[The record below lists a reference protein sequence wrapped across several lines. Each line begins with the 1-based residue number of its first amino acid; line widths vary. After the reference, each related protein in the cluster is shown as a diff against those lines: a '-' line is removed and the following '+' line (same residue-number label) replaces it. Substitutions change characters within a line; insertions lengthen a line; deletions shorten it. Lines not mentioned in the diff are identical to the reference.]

1 MASVKDEINR
11 ISDAKDDIREAI
23 EYCGVTVSTTALIDT
38 YAEKVRAIPSAVLS
52 GLDCAEAGGT
62 NQYIKTISQTD
73 GVISVGTG
81 GLFTGAVAGL
91 VPASSTSSGK
101 TKYLREDGSW
111 VVPPDT
117 NTTYS
122 VVTSTKN
129 GLAPAIGTVASAT
142 IATQADEWVLSSTT
156 GGTPTWRKL
165 PTNAFNNTTYSAA
178 TQSAAGLMS
187 AADKTKLDGIATQAN
202 KYTLPAAST
211 SALGGIKVG
220 YTTSGKNY
228 KVELDAS
235 NNAYVNVPW
244 TDTTYTLANA
254 GTASKPV
261 YITGNTPT
269 QVTSIDNSLIN
280 KTAGTSALSWNT
292 EVTLATIAGQAI
304 KAKLPSNPN
313 TDTKVTSVDNHY
325 SPATNDASTLAVDAS
340 STTAATWGSTQLVTG
355 VNITRDAKGHVTG
368 LTVDSIKMPANPN
381 TNTWKANSSS
391 SEGYVASGSGQANKV
406 WKTDANG
413 NPAWRD
419 DANTDTKVTSVG
431 NHYAP
436 TADTNSTLT
445 ADASSSTAATWN
457 STALVTGVNL
467 QRDAAGHVTGIT
479 LDSIKMPA
487 NPNSNTWRAIKV
499 NGTSFL
505 STATTTGVIDFV
517 ASTNVTIAG
526 NSNTITFSAT
536 DTTYSKVSTLADGL
550 APIVPETAPGAIAT
564 QATEW
569 VLSYDGSAAVWK
581 KLPTN
586 AFKNDN
592 TNYYPIRS
600 YTSGLQI
607 SSYSGSV
614 NCALYVPEGTTSSLG
629 VVKQHKA
636 DNCTTYTS
644 DEGATT
650 PAAVKKAITT
660 FVSVTPSL
668 TSGTKVGTITV
679 GDTTKTLYCQTNTN
693 TAHSHSAGDGISL
706 SGSGGTSG
714 TTTISI
720 STATTSAL
728 GGIKVAGTTTSTVSP
743 AVGTT
748 ANRYYGVQMD
758 SAGQTFVNVPWTDQ
772 KVSYTAASAD
782 VSHPILFANNSSSTG
797 TPSTGSVYYE
807 SNTTASPGLTYNP
820 YSNTMNFPDGGVV
833 TSAGTFYIAS
843 GSGKNINFCRGGKT
857 ASTTSL
863 VLNDVAFK
871 PYDGANNLLNLGTT
885 SGRWKGLY
893 AGTGDFTG
901 VITSTVA
908 SGTAPFSIKSTTAV
922 TNLNA
927 DLLDGTHKSGLFTE
941 FANNSDTKKVAITV
955 GGTQKTLEVAYSTAS
970 GKSDK
975 VYLNTSTT
983 SSYYPV
989 PFVTDTVAGY
999 SSLYID
1005 SSTGTSSTS
1014 GGVRYNPSANQL
1026 YCSGGFFESSDE
1038 RLKVFGDKISVD
1050 LEKLSLI
1057 KKNYFEWNN
1066 SKNTQKQIGI
1076 SAQEIKEI
1084 YPELVSEDENGFLLV
1099 AYDKLSVVA
1108 LAAVDAL
1115 YKEIKDLKSQIKQL
1129 TTT

>member
-23 EYCGVTVSTTALIDT
+23 EYCGVTVSTASLIDT

-62 NQYIKTISQTD
+62 NQYIKTISQTN

-122 VVTSTKN
+122 VVTSTKS
-129 GLAPAIGTVASAT
+129 GLAPAIGTAASST
-142 IATQADEWVLSSTT
+142 ITTQADEWVLASTT
-156 GGTPTWRKL
+156 GATPTWRKL
-165 PTNAFNNTTYSAA
+165 PANAFKNDNTTYSTATATANGLMSSTDKVKLNGIAAGAEVNVQSDWNATSGDAFIKNKPTIPTVNNKTIKITVNGTEKGSFTLNQSSDETIELTDTNTTYSAA
-178 TQSAAGLMS
+178 TA
-187 AADKTKLDGIATQAN
+187 
-202 KYTLPAAST
+202 
-211 SALGGIKVG
+211 SALGLIKIG
-220 YTTSGKNY
+220 YNNGTANGKNY
-228 KVELDAS
+228 PVQLDT
-235 NNAYVNVPW
+235 NNKAYVNVPW
-244 TDTTYTLANA
+244 SDTTYTLPDA
-254 GTASKPV
+254 GSNTKPV
-261 YITGNTPT
+261 YITNNTPT
-269 QVTSIDNSLIN
+269 EVTSIANNLIS
-280 KTAGTSALSWNT
+280 KSAGTSTLSWGT

-313 TDTKVTSVDNHY
+313 T
-325 SPATNDASTLAVDAS
+325 
-340 STTAATWGSTQLVTG
+340 
-355 VNITRDAKGHVTG
+355 
-368 LTVDSIKMPANPN
+368 
-381 TNTWKANSSS
+381 NTWKANTAT
-391 SEGYVASGSGQANKV
+391 SEGYVAAAGSAYTNMV
-406 WKTDANG
+406 WKTDSEG
-413 NPAWRD
+413 NPGWRA
-419 DANTDTKVTSVG
+419 DANTDTKVTSAD
-431 NHYAP
+431 NHYTP
-436 TADTNSTLT
+436 TADSNSTIG
-445 ADASSSTAATWN
+445 ADASSTTAATWN
-457 STALVTGVNL
+457 STALVTGVNI
-467 QRDAAGHVTGIT
+467 QRDAKGHVTGVT
-479 LDSIKMPA
+479 LDSIKMPS
-487 NPNSNTWRAIKV
+487 NPNTNTWRAIKV
-499 NGTSFL
+499 NGTQLL
-505 STATTTGVIDFV
+505 STATSTGAIDFV
-517 ASTNVTIAG
+517 ASTNVTLDG
-526 NSNTITFSAT
+526 NGSTITISAT

-550 APIVPETAPGAIAT
+550 APIVPGTAPGAIAT
-564 QATEW
+564 QATGW
-569 VLSYDGSAAVWK
+569 VLSYNGSEVVWK
-581 KLPTN
+581 KLPNN
-586 AFKNDN
+586 AFNN
-592 TNYYPIRS
+592 TNYYPTRL
-600 YTSGLQI
+600 YTAGLKISG
-607 SSYSGSV
+607 YSGST
-614 NCALYVPEGTTSSLG
+614 NCELYVPEGTTSTLG
-629 VVKQHKA
+629 VVKQHKK
-636 DNCTTYTS
+636 DDCTSYTS

-679 GDTTKTLYCQTNTN
+679 GDTTKTLYCHTNTN
-693 TAHSHSAGDGISL
+693 TAHSHSAGTGITL
-706 SGSGGTSG
+706 QGSGGTSG
-714 TTTISI
+714 TTIISI
-720 STATTSAL
+720 GTATTSAL
-728 GGIKVAGTTTSTVSP
+728 GGIKVAGSTTDAVSP

-748 ANRYYGVQMD
+748 ANRYYGVQID
-758 SAGQTFVNVPWTDQ
+758 SAGQTFVNVPWTDT
-772 KVSYTAASAD
+772 KVSYTAASAN
-782 VSHPILFANNSSSTG
+782 VPHPILFANNSTTTG
-797 TPSTGSVYYE
+797 NPSTGSVYYE
-807 SNTTASPGLTYNP
+807 SNSTNGAGLTYNP
-820 YSNTMNFPDGGVV
+820 SSNTMNFPDGGVV
-833 TSAGTFYIAS
+833 TSAGTFYVAS
-843 GSGKNINFCRGGKT
+843 GSDKDINFCRGGT
-857 ASTTSL
+857 SASTTSL

-871 PYDGANNLLNLGTT
+871 PYDGANGLLDLGTA
-885 SGRWKGLY
+885 SARWDGLY
-893 AGTGDFTG
+893 AQTGDFTG

-941 FANNSDTKKVAITV
+941 FANNSSTKKVAITV
-955 GGTQKTLEVAYSTAS
+955 GGTQKTLEVAYSAES
-970 GKSDK
+970 GKSNK
-975 VYLNTSTT
+975 VYLNTSST

-989 PFVTDTVAGY
+989 PFVTATTAGY

-1014 GGVRYNPSANQL
+1014 GGVRYNPSKKQL